1 MGYELNQLMKQY
13 GLTTRTMS
21 PYSGVSTPTTLAAD
35 ATADQR
41 KKFNE
46 DSAAYVAQR
55 GAYDSYKNEYQ
66 NRIANT
72 SPYQNSPL
80 FKGQKQNWDT
90 TLTTP
95 TYSSTSVPQYT
106 GANTPTFADEWVQY
120 GDPANRA
127 WKNTRN
133 NNLTY
138 GEKPYVNTPV
148 SGAEDMAYGNRKGV
162 IDPNFKVSGS
172 TTGTTVN
179 TTDTTKK
186 ADGTAAGHYENQ
198 ITGYMDSSSTDADGN
213 VIQGDPIYGQV
224 WVPGLAHGGPV
235 RHFYGGGQNKIDGG
249 IGDLVDR
256 YDLANPTEL
265 PVTYAAADTGTRTD
279 AAPASAAQRTVGGVV
294 SPPSGTVE
302 LTDDQLR
309 KFQANAV
316 AAGAAPNQRGPAG
329 PVEGAPVRTE
339 PAGGATLAPA
349 AAPVATGSPSL
360 QTLYEKYISKQPK
373 STEMTAAEQKYAAK
387 NDALIS
393 LLKEQA
399 SKTEEN
405 APSKAEMYFRLAA
418 ALANPTK
425 SRGFAGVME
434 NVGAAAKEL
443 AEFQKST
450 TDAKRAAAAAKL
462 QLLLKTGEIDAQQA
476 KEELDKLRAED
487 KEVRGVAQT
496 FAMKEFETEAKK
508 NEPQSALAKEV
519 MERTGLKPGTPGHQA
534 EMTRIN
540 KLNEAK
546 DAQALE
552 KTGLEI
558 KKAAKAGNELSRDEW
573 KASEELDKS
582 ITDGTQ
588 ALADLKEAFVR
599 NNNSYD
605 ASTLGTFKRRALEL
619 ANSQDEKLLNTQ
631 AVERLMG
638 TETLSRL
645 KSTFGGQPS
654 NAEGKLLKEYSGLAA
669 QNTTARKEALARA
682 IMITE
687 DRIAKNQAKLKNIL
701 EGRMKTIVET
711 GSGKGQD

>member
-1 MGYELNQLMKQY
+1 MGYELNQLMKSY

-21 PYSGVSTPTTLAAD
+21 PYSGVAAPTALAAD
-35 ATADQR
+35 ATDEQR
-41 KKFNE
+41 KKFN
-46 DSAAYVAQR
+46 DDTSAYIAQR

-90 TLTTP
+90 NLVAP
-95 TYSSTSVPQYT
+95 TYSSSYT
-106 GANTPTFADEWVQY
+106 PVGSGTANPSYADNLANEWVRY
-120 GDPANRA
+120 GDPQTDPGKNA
-127 WKNTRN
+127 WLNTRTK
-133 NNLTY
+133 NLTY
-138 GEKPYVNTPV
+138 GEKPYVAMPAKT
-148 SGAEDMAYGNRKGV
+148 A
-162 IDPNFKVSGS
+162 
-172 TTGTTVN
+172 TTDTTATGGT

-198 ITGYMDSSSTDADGN
+198 ITGYANSSSTDSEGN

-265 PVTYAAADTGTRTD
+265 PVTYAAADTGTRSD
-279 AAPASAAQRTVGGVV
+279 ATVDAPVASTPVPAGMLRGMQESAVRAGE
-294 SPPSGTVE
+294 PPM
-302 LTDDQLR
+302 
-309 KFQANAV
+309 
-316 AAGAAPNQRGPAG
+316 QRGPVPPAESN
-329 PVEGAPVRTE
+329 PEMTT
-339 PAGGATLAPA
+339 PAGGATLGAAPA
-349 AAPVATGSPSL
+349 AAPAATGSPSL

-476 KEELDKLRAED
+476 KDELDKLRAED

-496 FAMKEFETEAKK
+496 FAMKEFETASKLA
-508 NEPQSALAKEV
+508 EPQSEYAK
-519 MERTGLKPGTPGHQA
+519 RLKEAGVAVGTPEFKQA
-534 EMTRIN
+534 MADANKLETEQKGIALQAARSAEDQKKIERNMLTPKEAEKAMDLEKEIRLQEAALKDLEKAEQLSPKAYLPNVTDSAKRAFYSQLDPEDPDVKATETLERLLNGQTLANAKKLTGSISNKDLSFLQALSGSSFKNRDARTETITDAIQKMKDEIAASKNDLKRVQSREFRN
-540 KLNEAK
+540 KLN
-546 DAQALE
+546 
-552 KTGLEI
+552 
-558 KKAAKAGNELSRDEW
+558 
-573 KASEELDKS
+573 
-582 ITDGTQ
+582 
-588 ALADLKEAFVR
+588 
-599 NNNSYD
+599 
-605 ASTLGTFKRRALEL
+605 
-619 ANSQDEKLLNTQ
+619 
-631 AVERLMG
+631 VE
-638 TETLSRL
+638 
-645 KSTFGGQPS
+645 
-654 NAEGKLLKEYSGLAA
+654 
-669 QNTTARKEALARA
+669 
-682 IMITE
+682 
-687 DRIAKNQAKLKNIL
+687 
-701 EGRMKTIVET
+701 
-711 GSGKGQD
+711 